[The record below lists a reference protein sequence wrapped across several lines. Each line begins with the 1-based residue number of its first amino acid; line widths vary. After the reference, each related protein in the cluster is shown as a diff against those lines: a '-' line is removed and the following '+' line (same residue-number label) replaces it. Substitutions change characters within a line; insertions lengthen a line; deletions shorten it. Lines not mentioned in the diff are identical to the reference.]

1 MTPYENAKPDIIKV
15 AVFMHLANFI
25 KLAFVTTF
33 SLSIL
38 NNSYPLILFLFCNLN
53 FGVQC

>member
-38 NNSYPLILFLFCNLN
+38 NNSYPLIWFLFCNLN
-53 FGVQC
+53 FVVQC

>member
-1 MTPYENAKPDIIKV
+1 MTPYENAKPDTIKV

-25 KLAFVTTF
+25 KLTFVTTF
-33 SLSIL
+33 SLSVL
-38 NNSYPLILFLFCNLN
+38 NNSYTLIWFLVCNQN